1 MLLVRNASGSPAI
14 HPALDDVPMSATRL
28 HLVKAAVLYT
38 QALCMGLGVFTL
50 AVAPARQAGAQAV
63 RGVNAE
69 ATLAGTVLTETTER
83 PLMNAVITIAK
94 LGINA
99 RTDSAGNFS
108 VGGIIP
114 GEYAVAIK
122 LAGFESLFTTITFTS
137 GQKVEADFL
146 LKDRVIQFAP
156 KAERERL
163 NGSAVIG
170 QDVFDERSKT
180 GLGKYVGQDKLVA
193 SNEITTAEMIRGKVS
208 ALHSNSIQK
217 GEAALASRAEQKG
230 DEYQLRGDANDR
242 KAGAKPD
249 CYVQVMLNGSPMYRS
264 VQDTKLFDVNSIPAR
279 MLLTAEYY
287 PANDTPAMYRSAG
300 SQCGTLVVW
309 TRGR

>member
-1 MLLVRNASGSPAI
+1 MLLAQNASGISR
-14 HPALDDVPMSATRL
+14 HSTALADVPMSATRPGL
-28 HLVKAAVLYT
+28 PKSAPFTAR
-38 QALCMGLGVFTL
+38 AFFLCLGVALVTF
-50 AVAPARQAGAQAV
+50 APVCTARAQAT
-63 RGVNAE
+63 RGANAE
-69 ATLAGTVLTETTER
+69 ASLAGTVLTETTER

-114 GEYAVAIK
+114 GEHAVAIR
-122 LAGFESLFTTITFTS
+122 LAGFESLFTTITFAS

-193 SNEITTAEMIRGKVS
+193 SDEMTTAEMIRGRVS
-208 ALHSNSIQK
+208 ALHSNSIHK

-230 DEYQLRGDANDR
+230 DEFQLRGDASDR

-279 MLLTAEYY
+279 MLMTAEYY
-287 PANDTPAMYRSAG
+287 AANDTPALYRSAG
-300 SQCGTLVVW
+300 SQCGTLVIW